1 MQPWPSRVV
10 EEANLFN
17 PAFCAT
23 LIAKMVDEN
32 QKKTRRALPFSL
44 VFLVLPVVLHRGTR

>member
-1 MQPWPSRVV
+1 MQPWSTRAI

-23 LIAKMVDEN
+23 LATKSVGDFM
-32 QKKTRRALPFSL
+32 KKSA
-44 VFLVLPVVLHRGTR
+44 VRGGIPGSPDYLE